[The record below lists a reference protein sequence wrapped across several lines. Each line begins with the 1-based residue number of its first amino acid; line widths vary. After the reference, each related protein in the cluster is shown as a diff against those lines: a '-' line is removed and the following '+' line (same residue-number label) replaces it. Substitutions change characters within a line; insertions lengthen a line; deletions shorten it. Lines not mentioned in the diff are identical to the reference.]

1 MDQTNKSTNRADPA
15 EPRHDRLLAVMLE
28 GVLDLE
34 MTAARAAL
42 ERSSAPPRLVDRALS
57 LLRQES
63 ATPGFVNSPLE
74 PHRHPAHD
82 YLLDVSGYQEE

>member
-1 MDQTNKSTNRADPA
+1 MDQPSKASKRADPA

-34 MTAARAAL
+34 MAAARAAL

-82 YLLDVSGYQEE
+82 YLQNVSGSRED